1 MFTVYAARD
10 MAIKEPAA
18 VERREPLNRERVL
31 AAAVELADREG
42 IDALSMRRLG
52 QELSVE
58 AMALYNHVANK
69 DDLLNGMVDAVVGEV
84 DLGETNGADWKA
96 IARNRILAARRVM
109 RRHPWASAVIAS
121 RTDASPVVMGYMDSM
136 AGIMLAG
143 GFSPDL
149 LHHAFHTLGSR
160 VLGFSQELF
169 DDSGSGLPSSPEVQE
184 LMIRQMSQAYPSI
197 AEILKQVAHDE
208 SSIVGSGCDDQFEF
222 EFAIDVILDGLE
234 SLRQRQ
240 ASASV

>member
-1 MFTVYAARD
+1 
-10 MAIKEPAA
+10 MAIKASTA
-18 VERREPLNRERVL
+18 ERRVPLNRERVL
-31 AAAVELADREG
+31 QAAVEFADREG

-58 AMALYNHVANK
+58 AMALYNHVSGK
-69 DDLLNGMVDAVVGEV
+69 DDLLNGMVDAVVGEI
-84 DLGETNGADWKA
+84 DLAQEEGGDWKA

-160 VLGFSQELF
+160 VLGFTQELF
-169 DDSGSGLPSSPEVQE
+169 DDSNNNVVSSPEMQE
-184 LMIRQMSQAYPSI
+184 LMIRQMAQAYPNI
-197 AEILKQVAHDE
+197 TEILKRVAHDE
-208 SSIVGSGCDDQFEF
+208 ASVVGSGCDDQFEF

-234 SLRQRQ
+234 ALRRRE
-240 ASASV
+240 ATKA

>member
-1 MFTVYAARD
+1 VFTVYAGRD
-10 MAIKEPAA
+10 MAVKEATT

-52 QELSVE
+52 QELGVE

-69 DDLLNGMVDAVVGEV
+69 DDLLNGMADAVVGEV
-84 DLGETNGADWKA
+84 DLADGTDGDWKTT
-96 IARNRILAARRVM
+96 ARNRILAARRVM

-121 RTDASPVVMGYMDSM
+121 RTEASPVVMRYMDSM
-136 AGIMLAG
+136 AGIMLGG

-160 VLGFSQELF
+160 VLGFTQELF
-169 DDSGSGLPSSPEVQE
+169 DDSNNNVMSPDTQE
-184 LMIRQMSQAYPSI
+184 LMIRQMAQAYPNI
-197 AEILKQVAHDE
+197 TEILKQVAHDE
-208 SSIVGSGCDDQFEF
+208 ASIVGSGCDDQFEF
-222 EFAIDVILDGLE
+222 EFAVDVILDGLE
-234 SLRQRQ
+234 TLRLRE
-240 ASASV
+240 AAAN

>member
-1 MFTVYAARD
+1 
-10 MAIKEPAA
+10 MAITETAT
-18 VERREPLNRERVL
+18 ERRTPLNRERVL
-31 AAAVELADREG
+31 VAAIELADREG

-69 DDLLNGMVDAVVGEV
+69 DDLLNGMVDVVVGEV
-84 DLGETNGADWKA
+84 DLTDGADGGWKTS
-96 IARNRILAARRVM
+96 ARNRILAARRVM

-121 RTDASPVVMGYMDSM
+121 RTDASQAVMRYMDSM

-160 VLGFSQELF
+160 VLGFTQELF
-169 DDSGSGLPSSPEVQE
+169 DDSSNNAISTPEMQE
-184 LMIRQMSQAYPSI
+184 LMIRQMSQAYPNI
-197 AEILKQVAHDE
+197 TEILKQVAHDE
-208 SSIVGSGCDDQFEF
+208 ASIVGSGCDDQFEF
-222 EFAIDVILDGLE
+222 EFAVDVILDGLE
-234 SLRQRQ
+234 ALRQRE
-240 ASASV
+240 AAVKTPPTWRER